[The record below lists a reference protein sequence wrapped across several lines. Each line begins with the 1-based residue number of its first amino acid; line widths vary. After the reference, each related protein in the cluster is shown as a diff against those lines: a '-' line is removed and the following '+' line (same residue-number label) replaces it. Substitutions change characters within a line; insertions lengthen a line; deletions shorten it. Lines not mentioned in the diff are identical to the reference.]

1 MIESTTEEDNSDK
14 ASYFVESEPKIEGS
28 GELLENLEKTAL
40 SPRKNQMKPFDWK
53 VGENAI
59 HLSPLNSMLRVQEL
73 LTIDNTQQTPFMY
86 FTPNTVHDSIYVSP
100 EMKNEVIIKNE
111 KKHIAG

>member
-1 MIESTTEEDNSDK
+1 
-14 ASYFVESEPKIEGS
+14 
-28 GELLENLEKTAL
+28 
-40 SPRKNQMKPFDWK
+40 
-53 VGENAI
+53 
-59 HLSPLNSMLRVQEL
+59 MLRVQEL